1 MLIPIRKRTF
11 ETLIDEVGELQTEL
25 KALETKLEKKKNALK
40 EEMIDLDVSKADGRR
55 YAVTWI
61 TRRTITINWGA
72 VVDAMN
78 IPQQVINAYSN
89 ERVSE
94 FPQVRRRSDVK

>member
-1 MLIPIRKRTF
+1 MLIPIRKRTL

-25 KALETKLEKKKNALK
+25 KALESKLKKKKDALK
-40 EEMIDLDVSKADGRR
+40 EEMIDLDVTKTDGRR

-61 TRRTITINWGA
+61 TRRTIATNWSA
-72 VVDAMN
+72 VVDVMN
-78 IPQQVINAYSN
+78 ISQQVINAYSN
-89 ERVSE
+89 ERVNE